1 VTGGTRLRSDW
12 LVVRVPADL
21 VALAARRAPVTSR
34 EVSHPTCWRN
44 CKASADSSARESLN
58 PPDAQPTK
66 RETMTFKTPLNPS
79 RRSLLITAGADVA
92 VGAAFQAIGTSA
104 LAQSAK
110 GTVKAIGFDAFTIFN
125 PFSVDAV
132 IEENFPGKGTQL
144 ANAWRTRIFEYCWQR
159 TLNRTY
165 VDFWQVLDDALTF
178 AFKAAKAELKPD
190 VRAKLMDA
198 FLQLKP
204 WPDSVEALQS
214 MRKAGIR
221 LAYVSNL
228 TPKMLNAV
236 SQNAGIAGYFEHVL
250 STDRVKAYKTDPRA
264 YKMAEDAFKLPRK
277 SIVFAAFG
285 GWDAAGAKSF
295 GLNTF
300 WVNRAGAPMEEL
312 GVKPDATG
320 TTLTELAKYVG
331 A

>member
-1 VTGGTRLRSDW
+1 MT
-12 LVVRVPADL
+12 
-21 VALAARRAPVTSR
+21 
-34 EVSHPTCWRN
+34 
-44 CKASADSSARESLN
+44 
-58 PPDAQPTK
+58 
-66 RETMTFKTPLNPS
+66 ET
-79 RRSLLITAGADVA
+79 
-92 VGAAFQAIGTSA
+92 
-104 LAQSAK
+104 AK
-110 GTVKAIGFDAFTIFN
+110 GDIKAIGFDAFTICS

-132 IEENFPGKGTQL
+132 SEENVPDKGAQL
-144 ANAWRTRIFEYCWQR
+144 ASAWRTRIFEYCWQR

-178 AFKAAKAELKPD
+178 AFKAAKTELKPD
-190 VRAKLMDA
+190 GRAKLMDA

-204 WPDSVEALQS
+204 WPDSAEALQS

-228 TPKMLNAV
+228 TSKMIDTV
-236 SQNAGIAGYFEHVL
+236 SQDAGIAGYFEHVL

-264 YKMAEDAFKLPRK
+264 YKMAEEAFKLPRK

-312 GVKPDATG
+312 GVEPDATG
-320 TTLTELAKYVG
+320 TTLIELARYVG
-331 A
+331 V

>member
-1 VTGGTRLRSDW
+1 
-12 LVVRVPADL
+12 
-21 VALAARRAPVTSR
+21 
-34 EVSHPTCWRN
+34 
-44 CKASADSSARESLN
+44 
-58 PPDAQPTK
+58 
-66 RETMTFKTPLNPS
+66 MTDT
-79 RRSLLITAGADVA
+79 
-92 VGAAFQAIGTSA
+92 
-104 LAQSAK
+104 AK
-110 GTVKAIGFDAFTIFN
+110 GNIKAIGFDAFTIFN

-132 IEENFPGKGTQL
+132 IEEDFAGKGTQL
-144 ANAWRTRIFEYCWQR
+144 ANAWRTRAFEYCWQR
-159 TLNRTY
+159 TLNQTY
-165 VDFWQVLDDALTF
+165 VDFWHVLDDALTF
-178 AFKAAKAELKPD
+178 AFEAAKTELKTD
-190 VRAKLMDA
+190 LRVKLMDA
-198 FLQLKP
+198 FLQVKP

-228 TPKMLNAV
+228 TLKMLNTI
-236 SQNAGIAGYFEHVL
+236 SENADIAGYFEHML
-250 STDRVKAYKTDPRA
+250 STDRVKAYKSDPRA
-264 YKMAEDAFKLPRK
+264 YKMAEDAFGLPRK

-300 WVNRAGAPMEEL
+300 WVNRAGVPMEKL